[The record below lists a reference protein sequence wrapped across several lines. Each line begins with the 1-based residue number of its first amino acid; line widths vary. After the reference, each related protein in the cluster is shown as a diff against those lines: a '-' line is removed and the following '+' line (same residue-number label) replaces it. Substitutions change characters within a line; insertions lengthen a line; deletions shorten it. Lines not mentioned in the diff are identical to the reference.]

1 MAIFAASPPAY
12 QTTASVGSSATQ
24 IYNTTS
30 VTVNSVTYSFPTG
43 VTLSE
48 LTIVNT
54 GTVTCY
60 VGTSSVTATTGT
72 PLKSGEQMTIR
83 GNGHLQAESGNSS
96 WNLYAITA
104 SGTTTIEAGLATVD
118 ATV

>member
-30 VTVNSVTYSFPTG
+30 VTTGGHTYSFPTG

-54 GTVTCY
+54 GSVTCF
-60 VGTSSVTATTGT
+60 VGTSAVTAATGT
-72 PLKSGEQMTIR
+72 PLRSGEQLTIR
-83 GNGHLQAESGNSS
+83 GSNHVQAESGATS
-96 WNLYAITA
+96 WNLYAITS
-104 SGTTTIEAGLATVD
+104 SGTTSVEAGLATVD